1 MLSGRRRRRKSI
13 CSQSQFTDLSGVLKQ
28 ILARLDAEA
37 ADLFD
42 RGLEA
47 QVAKDTEQED
57 PTRPC
62 SYRRTSLLST
72 SHQRLQ

>member
-1 MLSGRRRRRKSI
+1 M
-13 CSQSQFTDLSGVLKQ
+13 QFTDLSGVLKQ
-28 ILARLDAEA
+28 FLARLDAEA
-37 ADLFD
+37 AGLFD

-57 PTRPC
+57 TTRPC
-62 SYRRTSLLST
+62 SYLGASLLGT

>member
-1 MLSGRRRRRKSI
+1 MGAGADGSPY
-13 CSQSQFTDLSGVLKQ
+13 VPKQ
-28 ILARLDAEA
+28 TLARLDAEA
-37 ADLFD
+37 AGLFD

-57 PTRPC
+57 PTRPS